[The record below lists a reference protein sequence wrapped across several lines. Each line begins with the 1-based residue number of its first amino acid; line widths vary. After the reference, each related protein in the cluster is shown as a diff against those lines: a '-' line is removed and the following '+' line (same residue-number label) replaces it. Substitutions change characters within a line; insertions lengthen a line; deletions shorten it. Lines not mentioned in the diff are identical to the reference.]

1 MKFADFFHQLREQY
15 LTTNV
20 RNTKDRLAIQINLT
34 GTKEETGTFY
44 VEIKDGHLAIEPYDY
59 YDRDASITI
68 SMSDFQQVLSHKLD
82 PLSAYTTGR
91 MIVFGNVEKVM
102 ELRSVFY

>member
-15 LTTNV
+15 LTTDV
-20 RNTKDRLAIQINLT
+20 RNMNDRLAIQINLI
-34 GTKEETGTFY
+34 GTEEETGTFY

-82 PLSAYTTGR
+82 PDVYKRQGIRSGCRRQRLAYPP
-91 MIVFGNVEKVM
+91 V
-102 ELRSVFY
+102 L